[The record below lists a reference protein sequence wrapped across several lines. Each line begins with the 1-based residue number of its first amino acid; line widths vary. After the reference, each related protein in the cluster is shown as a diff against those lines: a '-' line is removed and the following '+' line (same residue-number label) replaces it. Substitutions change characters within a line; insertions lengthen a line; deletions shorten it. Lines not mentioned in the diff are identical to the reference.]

1 MPTKNRVLQK
11 EHLCGNLVSLI
22 DDLCAINNHQE
33 FIVVVYAS
41 EIKKRKKE
49 IMSTSGHDLTPVNL
63 NIKD

>member
-33 FIVVVYAS
+33 FIVDVYAS
-41 EIKKRKKE
+41 EIKKRKKKLCQPLGM
-49 IMSTSGHDLTPVNL
+49 I
-63 NIKD
+63 